1 MKKRKDQRKTASWSR
16 FTIPACQIIPE
27 ERHGDEDL
35 TNNIK
40 KSKPSGSEYLQSTYS
55 ISVTP
60 VAVKPRWKSWPDAS
74 SVFGIY
80 KSNRLKVLLNG
91 FDLQHRNCQFKLFN
105 DNQRNFDCLSKL
117 LVDGYEF
124 KQGTSWSESYVQTA
138 SQEKHEQCP
147 WARSW
152 STRFPSPG
160 ADLFSNPKKKKS
172 LSWRRVL
179 LIHHNQ
185 VIGAKLAFF
194 HMWYAVDHLWYSSE
208 ALMLWNFAR
217 LIGQKE
223 GRYWVRSY
231 FAPPKP
237 ACKSDWSPCFAKKAM
252 ASWIKSCKF
261 GRFGTG
267 SKVQICNTQ

>member
-91 FDLQHRNCQFKLFN
+91 FDPQHRNCQFKLFN

-160 ADLFSNPKKKKS
+160 ADLFSNPKKKNPSHGGGSFSSTTTKS
-172 LSWRRVL
+172 
-179 LIHHNQ
+179 
-185 VIGAKLAFF
+185 
-194 HMWYAVDHLWYSSE
+194 
-208 ALMLWNFAR
+208 
-217 LIGQKE
+217 
-223 GRYWVRSY
+223 
-231 FAPPKP
+231 
-237 ACKSDWSPCFAKKAM
+237 
-252 ASWIKSCKF
+252 
-261 GRFGTG
+261 
-267 SKVQICNTQ
+267 